1 MLRSP
6 ISRFWPVSRI
16 GFSMKTVAQLP
27 RRAFTLIELLGS
39 VQQLNDS
46 RLLGIILGINSANT
60 LDGTLRFY
68 VP

>member
-1 MLRSP
+1 
-6 ISRFWPVSRI
+6 
-16 GFSMKTVAQLP
+16 LP